1 MGKFE
6 KFMTQKIQTNDLKQI
21 TATTGDNVVLET
33 ANVNWQ
39 ITDVACAA
47 KMAAE
52 TMRPDGTNVHGEDIT
67 KIREDVLKQC
77 TASLSSFV
85 GSLRYSDSTHVS
97 TALHADQSQA
107 KAPVAFAHGQPSAS
121 GMAGAASLFDSGK
134 LKNAVA
140 HANNVCQRYGVEIIS
155 INIISAFP
163 VDKDLNEALAKG
175 ATAAAEA
182 EQAETAAQGQAKALL
197 IAEKAK
203 AEAARIAAQAD
214 ADADRIRAEG
224 QTDAARKLEQSNV
237 AVELAR
243 IAKTGE

>member
-1 MGKFE
+1 MGGLHQWKSDTMVFQEEVDLAQHVIALGPYTLLTVDEGYSAVTQNNGKQIVLPGGETHMLTHRNWKFE

-33 ANVNWQ
+33 SANINWV

-52 TMRPDGTNVHGEDIT
+52 TMRPDGTNVQGEDIT

-77 TASLSSFV
+77 TASLSSFI

-97 TALHADQSQA
+97 TALHADQSHA
-107 KAPVAFAHGQPSAS
+107 KVPVAVAHGQPSAS

-163 VDKDLNEALAKG
+163 VDKDLNE
-175 ATAAAEA
+175 
-182 EQAETAAQGQAKALL
+182 
-197 IAEKAK
+197 
-203 AEAARIAAQAD
+203 
-214 ADADRIRAEG
+214 
-224 QTDAARKLEQSNV
+224 
-237 AVELAR
+237 
-243 IAKTGE
+243 